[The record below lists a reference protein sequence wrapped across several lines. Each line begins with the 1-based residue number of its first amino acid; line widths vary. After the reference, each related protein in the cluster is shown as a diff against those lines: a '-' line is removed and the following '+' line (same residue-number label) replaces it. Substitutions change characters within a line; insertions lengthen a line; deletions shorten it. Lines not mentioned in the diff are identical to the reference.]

1 MYVAVNLKMIDDR
14 IHKQN
19 EQMTREKQGQKS
31 EQAQGH
37 PS

>member
-1 MYVAVNLKMIDDR
+1 MYVSVNLKMIDDR

-19 EQMTREKQGQKS
+19 EQMAREKHGQKS

-37 PS
+37 PL